1 MKATNHTIPAIL
13 LSLAATACAVA
24 QPANPPAAAPGAQQ
38 AAAGEGG
45 CKALRQKALTST
57 GADAARLL
65 GEAQTACRQSQQTLS
80 RQEQPVPWAVAT
92 IDLANVTADRAIV
105 AGGAGALQ
113 GLDEAVGL
121 YRQALE
127 VLADGRSPEVWAA
140 AQMNLG
146 SALQSRGI
154 RTSGEAALPFL
165 QESTD
170 HLRQALTKLSLE
182 KDAQNWAETQNNLGL
197 ALAELGARKGKT
209 VGAADLE
216 QAFQA
221 FGEVQK
227 VYTFEKQP
235 RRWSD
240 ARFTQARVRLAQED
254 MEEAAPILREVLA
267 KDPDNRRAIL
277 TYNSLLVGRL
287 DRPAEAVTLTSKYV
301 ERHPED
307 VEIQMLH
314 LDNLYAAGR
323 IADNRLRVASLTEKS
338 AGLPAAIRI
347 HLMGYEIAT
356 GLATGSKEAMDH
368 LNDLVNLIST
378 QPADFRIPGN
388 FTGSLRFIQ
397 LRPEMRNSDWQVQLF
412 HALQNRN
419 GRDAMLAELRK
430 LQGAMEAAPTPAPA
444 KEG

>member
-1 MKATNHTIPAIL
+1 MKATNHRPSAIL
-13 LSLAATACAVA
+13 LSLSLSLVSAIPATAA
-24 QPANPPAAAPGAQQ
+24 
-38 AAAGEGG
+38 EGG
-45 CKALRQKALTST
+45 CKTLRLKALSAS
-57 GADAARLL
+57 GPDAVKLL
-65 GEAQTACRQSQQTLS
+65 GEAQTACREELQAFS
-80 RQEQPVPWAVAT
+80 RDAQPVPWAVAAL
-92 IDLANVTADRAIV
+92 DLANVVADRAIV
-105 AGGAGALQ
+105 TGGATAPQ

-154 RTSGEAALPFL
+154 RTPGTAGLPFL
-165 QESTD
+165 QEAAD
-170 HLRQALTKLSLE
+170 RLRQALSKLTPE
-182 KDAQNWAETQNNLGL
+182 KNPQDWAETQNNLGL

-209 VGAADLE
+209 AGATDLE

-227 VYTFEKQP
+227 VYTLEKQP

-254 MEEAAPILREVLA
+254 FEEAAPILRDVLA
-267 KDPDNRRAIL
+267 KDPDNRRALL
-277 TYNSLLVGRL
+277 TYASLLVGRL

-368 LNDLVNLIST
+368 LNDLVNLIAT
-378 QPADFRIPGN
+378 QPTDFRLPGN
-388 FTGSLRFIQ
+388 FAGSLRFIQ
-397 LRPEMRNSDWQVQLF
+397 ARPEMRNSDWQIQLF

-419 GRDAMLAELRK
+419 GRDAMLADLRK
-430 LQGAMEAAPTPAPA
+430 LQSVMEAAPAPAPA
-444 KEG
+444 KEGSR